1 MVNKYNFIR
10 IYLRCLLQ
18 THHFKNQFVFHL
30 NLQLNLKLWK
40 KCSYGLL
47 HTSHYVE
54 IFTLNPEYL

>member
-18 THHFKNQFVFHL
+18 THHFKNQLIFHL
-30 NLQLNLKLWK
+30 NLLWK
-40 KCSYGLL
+40 KCYYLLL